1 MHSRYYP
8 GEWSN
13 SHCSKF
19 LQNSKSKRNAFDTI
33 CKFHSPCFRFFFIE
47 AFGHSLQE
55 WYNARLRYS
64 RSVAT
69 SSIVGHI
76 LGIGDRHGCNIL
88 VHGKTGEVVHIDFG
102 IAYEVSSMLMFN
114 PCSMLVSKFSNGF
127 FFNSPSYWIVARKGT
142 LDHTQSPA
150 VFLHQRTRIF
160 TLTIL
165 TFLFP
170 PTASQYPRGCPF
182 STNSEYCRWTWA
194 YWYRWCIHGCIRD
207 HVGRS

>member
-1 MHSRYYP
+1 MEWVQDTVPFFNCLVDKSSNRGKVAMHSRYYP

-127 FFNSPSYWIVARKGT
+127 FFQLPILLDRSKERYVGSYAISRCLSPSENSNLYTDDSDFFVSSNSFSI
-142 LDHTQSPA
+142 P
-150 VFLHQRTRIF
+150 QR
-160 TLTIL
+160 LS
-165 TFLFP
+165 LF
-170 PTASQYPRGCPF
+170 
-182 STNSEYCRWTWA
+182 
-194 YWYRWCIHGCIRD
+194 D
-207 HVGRS
+207 